1 VYLIVDF
8 IVFNFVMC
16 ISLHNF
22 ALCNLAVFC
31 SLYSA
36 IETINYFMSK
46 TWYPRIIA
54 HAVGAALALYA
65 DTFDFR
71 KSTTNLTINILCFD
85 RVLLFV
91 INFVATFLYSE
102 RHILSLST

>member
-1 VYLIVDF
+1 V
-8 IVFNFVMC
+8 
-16 ISLHNF
+16 
-22 ALCNLAVFC
+22 LCNLAVFC

-46 TWYPRIIA
+46 TWYQRIIA

-85 RVLLFV
+85 RVCCLLLISLLRSCILSGISCHFLPETTLTLLF
-91 INFVATFLYSE
+91 
-102 RHILSLST
+102 